1 VSPGTNTLTTA
12 PNGDKIGT
20 FTVSGQLTI

>member
-1 VSPGTNTLTTA
+1 VSPGTNTVTTA